1 MGEGCVGG
9 SEAEPESCGITGYTN
24 NQITVLMITRT
35 SESKQILRF
44 AHDDRVFL
52 LMSSGISLFKDPPP
66 VPLPYVAL
74 A

>member
-44 AHDDRVFL
+44 ANDDRVFL
-52 LMSSGISLFKDPPP
+52 IDE
-66 VPLPYVAL
+66 
-74 A
+74 